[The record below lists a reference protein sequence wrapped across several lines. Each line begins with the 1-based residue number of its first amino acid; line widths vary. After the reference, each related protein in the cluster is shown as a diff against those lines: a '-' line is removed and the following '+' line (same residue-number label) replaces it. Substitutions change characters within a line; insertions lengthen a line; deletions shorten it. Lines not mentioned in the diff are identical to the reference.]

1 MSHDDR
7 STVNWQLLFWGAV
20 LLLIA
25 YYLYGTLTELEK
37 SGGAVKVHWAIA
49 ALYKL
54 LGKWGV
60 VGLSGLLG
68 LGMCW
73 RAFVSTQSD

>member
-1 MSHDDR
+1 M
-7 STVNWQLLFWGAV
+7 NWQLLFWGAV

-25 YYLYGTLTELEK
+25 FYLHGTLTDLEK
-37 SGGAVKVHWAIA
+37 SGGAIKVNWAIA

-73 RAFVSTQSD
+73 RALFPKQSD